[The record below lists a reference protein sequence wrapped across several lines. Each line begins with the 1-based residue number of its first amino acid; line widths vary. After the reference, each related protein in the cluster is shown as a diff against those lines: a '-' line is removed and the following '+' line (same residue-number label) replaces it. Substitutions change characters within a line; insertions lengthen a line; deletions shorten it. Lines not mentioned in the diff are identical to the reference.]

1 MIARVTR
8 WKELERWIPDGG
20 ASWEAAFP
28 LVPIGDVMRVRR
40 KVVSRQQFADYQPI
54 SIHFDGS
61 IDLRDRT
68 QPFKSSMFAALPGDL
83 VYSKIDVRNGAIG
96 LLPPEIKQAVV
107 TSEYPVLVPDSKQVD
122 VRYLALLLRSPNFQH
137 LLKQAASGTSGRKRV
152 HGDSF
157 ADLEIPL
164 PEPTEQ
170 RQLLDGYE
178 KALGK
183 AAKLDAEALAL
194 EQGAIREFE
203 AALGLVPPPDL
214 PRKPFQIASYRKME
228 RWSHEGFLQ
237 EELLGDSQPESSF
250 DMVTLED
257 IANVTYGIQ
266 KCPSNRPGT
275 HARPYLRVANVRRG
289 GLDLEEIKYINVPD
303 REMKRLRL
311 ESGDILFV
319 EGNGTKSEIGRA
331 AIWNGEIA
339 DCVHQNHIIKARPD
353 NKKVDSEFLMEW
365 FNTEAGRMHFFRN
378 AKTTSG
384 LVTLNSTDI
393 RTAPVPLPDSLDEQR
408 KIVRKL
414 REARNRAATKR
425 TEAARLHSQ
434 AWADFLGA
442 IFN

>member
-1 MIARVTR
+1 MIARVTS
-8 WKELERWIPDGG
+8 WKELERWIPGGG

-157 ADLEIPL
+157 SELEIPL

-183 AAKLDAEALAL
+183 AAKLDADALAL
-194 EQGAIREFE
+194 EQRAIREFE

-214 PRKPFQIASYRKME
+214 PRKPFQIVHSRNMD
-228 RWSHEGFLQ
+228 RWSHESALQ
-237 EELLGDSQPESSF
+237 NSLLPPTADNGLPTVTLGDYVEVTHGCGASPSPRRTGLEVLKISAATRGEFRPSEKKFAFDRSEFRRRYDLRRGDVLLCRVNGTLAYVGMSALVEDDMPNLIFPDKLIRVRVKDDALMPDFLWRLLQLPNMRAQIESYARTAVGNYAIGSS
-250 DMVTLED
+250 D
-257 IANVTYGIQ
+257 IADFQI
-266 KCPSNRPGT
+266 
-275 HARPYLRVANVRRG
+275 
-289 GLDLEEIKYINVPD
+289 
-303 REMKRLRL
+303 
-311 ESGDILFV
+311 
-319 EGNGTKSEIGRA
+319 
-331 AIWNGEIA
+331 
-339 DCVHQNHIIKARPD
+339 
-353 NKKVDSEFLMEW
+353 
-365 FNTEAGRMHFFRN
+365 
-378 AKTTSG
+378 
-384 LVTLNSTDI
+384 
-393 RTAPVPLPDSLDEQR
+393 PLPKIKTQR
-408 KIVRKL
+408 ELVKEL
-414 REARNRAATKR
+414 REARRKAATKR
-425 TEAARLHSQ
+425 TEAARLRSQ
-434 AWADFLGA
+434 AWADFLGT